1 MAPMGTI
8 MATLH
13 KFDVQVQ
20 TTQVAG
26 EWESW
31 IKRADLP
38 TEVLAR
44 LTEKFP
50 GEGAAWLIRLD
61 RWANPSEEGQVYRQ
75 THTLA
80 LNDATMPCIVNGN
93 VDYSAWDD

>member
-1 MAPMGTI
+1 

-13 KFDVQVQ
+13 KFDALVR
-20 TTQVAG
+20 TTFMDG
-26 EWESW
+26 EWRGW
-31 IKRADLP
+31 IDQGDLP
-38 TEVLAR
+38 TAVRMKLR
-44 LTEKFP
+44 EKFP
-50 GEGAAWLIRLD
+50 GDGWAWEVRMD
-61 RWANPSEEGQVYRQ
+61 RWIDPTDNGKVYEQ